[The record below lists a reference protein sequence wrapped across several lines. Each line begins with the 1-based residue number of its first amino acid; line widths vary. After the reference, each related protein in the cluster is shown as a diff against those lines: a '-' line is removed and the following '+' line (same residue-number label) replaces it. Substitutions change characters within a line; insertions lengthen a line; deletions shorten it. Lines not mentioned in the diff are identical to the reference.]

1 MRKGLVL
8 LSLIAMF
15 AACGKKEEESKA
27 EIVAP
32 VVVEQVVEE
41 KKVEEVVIPV
51 VAEETITEVVVTENK
66 TSEVTEN
73 IEESVVADVAET
85 TGGDVVVEMP
95 TKEETIVAKEV
106 PVEEVGTVTTEEKIA
121 Q

>member
-1 MRKGLVL
+1 MRKGLIL
-8 LSLIAMF
+8 LSLIVMF
-15 AACGKKEEESKA
+15 AACGKKEEVSKA
-27 EIVAP
+27 EIVTP

-51 VAEETITEVVVTENK
+51 VTEETITEVVVAENK

-73 IEESVVADVAET
+73 IKESVVTEITD
-85 TGGDVVVEMP
+85 GDVVVEMP
-95 TKEETIVAKEV
+95 AKEEAIVMEES
-106 PVEEVGTVTTEEKIA
+106 PVEETSTVTIEEKKV